1 MLPAPAR
8 APHRPPRRRGRCKRC
23 HPPAEPPASA
33 MEKGASPPATG
44 SVVLASSSTATFK
57 EELLCPICYE
67 PFREAVTLC
76 CGHNFCKGCVSRSWE
91 HRHHVCPVC
100 KEASS
105 LDDLR
110 VNHTLNNLVEMIL
123 KEEGQRRGR
132 AAALCALHREE
143 AKLFCLDDKE
153 LACFACQSAK
163 QHQGHKMRPVQETA
177 ADFRAREG
185 PEGVSSPQ
193 AKLKNM
199 ETSLRDKVKDFGA
212 VHRSYESISKHNQ
225 VEAARLE
232 EQIRKEFEKLHEFL
246 RGEEKA
252 LLAQLQEETWHKQ
265 GLVEGGMKR
274 LSEESRALLGEA
286 RQLQAD
292 LKEDDYTFL
301 MTHKNRKRRIACTA
315 EEPEAVPSGMLID
328 VAKYLGSLQYNVWK
342 KMLDIITVVP
352 FSFDPNS
359 AAGWLSVSEDLTS
372 VTNGGYKL
380 LVENPERF
388 TSAPCI
394 LGSRGFSAGFHTW
407 EVDLGGITNWRVGVA
422 RPRGGTHW
430 TFHHDARSGFW
441 YIYRLPGA
449 DGETCRA
456 SNSAR
461 SEAALGDLARVR
473 VELDCDEGELS
484 FYDADRRTHIYT
496 FHEKFSGTV
505 FPYFYVGG
513 APVDALP
520 EALRICPLRVRVHE
534 DVPV

>member
-1 MLPAPAR
+1 MLQAPAR
-8 APHRPPRRRGRCKRC
+8 APHRPSRRRGRCKRC
-23 HPPAEPPASA
+23 HPPPASA
-33 MEKGASPPATG
+33 MEKGASSSTCSG
-44 SVVLASSSTATFK
+44 SVALASSSTATFK

-67 PFREAVTLC
+67 PFQEAVTLC

-100 KEASS
+100 KETSS
-105 LDDLR
+105 FDDLH

-123 KEEGQRRGR
+123 KEERQRQGR
-132 AAALCALHREE
+132 VATLCPLHHEE
-143 AKLFCLDDKE
+143 AKLFCLEDKE
-153 LACFACQSAK
+153 LACFVCQSSK
-163 QHQGHKMRPVQETA
+163 QHEGHKMRPVQETA
-177 ADFRAREG
+177 ADFRACEG

-199 ETSLRDKVKDFGA
+199 ETSLRDKAKDFGA

-225 VEAARLE
+225 VEVARLE
-232 EQIRKEFEKLHEFL
+232 EQIRREFEKLHEFL

-252 LLAQLQEETWHKQ
+252 LVAQLREEMQHKHGLIQ
-265 GLVEGGMKR
+265 GKMKQ
-274 LSEESRALLGEA
+274 LAEESQALLNEA
-286 RQLQAD
+286 RQLQVD
-292 LKEDDYTFL
+292 RKEDDYTFL
-301 MTHKNRKRRIACTA
+301 RTHKNRKRRIACTA
-315 EEPEAVPSGMLID
+315 EEPEAVPSGMLLDI
-328 VAKYLGSLQYNVWK
+328 AKYLGSLQYNVWK

-394 LGSRGFSAGFHTW
+394 LGSHGFSTGFHTW
-407 EVDLGGITNWRVGVA
+407 EVDLGGITKWRVGVA
-422 RPRGGTHW
+422 RPCSGTHW

-441 YIYRLPGA
+441 YIYRLPGK

-456 SNSAR
+456 SNTAH
-461 SEAALGDLARVR
+461 SEAALGDLRRIR

-484 FYDADRRTHIYT
+484 FYDADRKTHIYT
-496 FHEKFSGTV
+496 FHEKFGGTV
-505 FPYFYVGG
+505 FPYFYMGGTPVG
-513 APVDALP
+513 ALP
-520 EALRICPLRVRVHE
+520 QELRICPLRVRIHE